1 MRNVIRTT
9 LAALVTG
16 SLVVI
21 AAGVASA
28 SPPVASVSPVGTY
41 GATVHFL
48 HQQEFT
54 DPLGVL
60 SDHAFEFEDGPTGKW
75 YVSGDVF
82 TLKKSGPHF
91 VFLYS
96 AEELDKNLG
105 SRADPGTITLN
116 GKPDG
121 TWFALRGAPS

>member
-1 MRNVIRTT
+1 MRNVIRMGLVT
-9 LAALVTG
+9 LATA
-16 SLVVI
+16 SLTVI
-21 AAGVASA
+21 AAGGASA
-28 SPPVASVSPVGTY
+28 SPPAASVSPVGTY
-41 GATVHFL
+41 GATIHYL

-54 DPLGVL
+54 DPLAVL
-60 SDHAFEFEDGPTGKW
+60 SDHAFEFEDGPIGKW

-96 AEELDKNLG
+96 AKELGKNLG
-105 SRADPGTITLN
+105 SKADPGTITLN

-121 TWFALRGAPS
+121 TWFAIRGAHS